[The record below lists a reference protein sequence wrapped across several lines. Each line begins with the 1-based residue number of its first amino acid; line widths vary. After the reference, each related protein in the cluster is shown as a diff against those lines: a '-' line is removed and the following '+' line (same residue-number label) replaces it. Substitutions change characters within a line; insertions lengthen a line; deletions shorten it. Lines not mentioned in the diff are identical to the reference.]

1 MDCLRCNSAMKKM
14 LLDGVLIDKCETC
27 KGVWLDANE
36 LEMLKYDDG
45 KDKEGLVLELKSEL
59 MAEKRRLMTTVGLC
73 PKCQEQ
79 SLVAFRRSGVELDQ
93 CPSCF
98 GLFFDHGE
106 LQKVLEKEQSGVKK
120 FLYGLKKNLKIRKTD

>member
-1 MDCLRCNSAMKKM
+1 MKKM

-79 SLVAFRRSGVELDQ
+79 PLVAFRRSGVELDQ

>member
-1 MDCLRCNSAMKKM
+1 MKKVF
-14 LLDGVLIDKCETC
+14 LGGVLIDKCDTC

-45 KDKEGLVLELKSEL
+45 KDQAELAMEIRAEL
-59 MAEKRRLMTTVGLC
+59 IEEKKRLMTTVGMC

-79 SLVAFRRSGVELDQ
+79 PLVAFRRSGVELDQ
-93 CPSCF
+93 CPACF

-106 LQKVLEKEQSGVKK
+106 LQKILEKERSGIKK
-120 FLYGLKKNLKIRKTD
+120 FLYGLKKNLKLKRS